1 MFYETNYILLREKQ
15 CWLQAYKTKLQT
27 NWNFM
32 DENTTKIILAI
43 IALMASTVGGIT
55 LYSKSKN
62 IKYNINQKDID
73 INGNNNKVVGGD
85 DKSGK

>member
-1 MFYETNYILLREKQ
+1 
-15 CWLQAYKTKLQT
+15 
-27 NWNFM
+27 M
-32 DENTTKIILAI
+32 DGNTTKIILAI
-43 IALMASTVGGIT
+43 IAAIASIVGGIT

-62 IKYNINQKDID
+62 KTKKYNINQKDIN

>member
-1 MFYETNYILLREKQ
+1 
-15 CWLQAYKTKLQT
+15 
-27 NWNFM
+27 M

-43 IALMASTVGGIT
+43 IAGIASIVGGVS

-62 IKYNINQKDID
+62 KTKTKKYNINQKDIN
-73 INGNNNKVVGGD
+73 INGNNNKIVGGD

>member
-1 MFYETNYILLREKQ
+1 
-15 CWLQAYKTKLQT
+15 
-27 NWNFM
+27 M

-43 IALMASTVGGIT
+43 IAVIASIIGGVT

-62 IKYNINQKDID
+62 KSKKYNINQRDIN

-85 DKSGK
+85 NKSGK

>member
-1 MFYETNYILLREKQ
+1 
-15 CWLQAYKTKLQT
+15 
-27 NWNFM
+27 M

-43 IALMASTVGGIT
+43 IAVIASVIGGVT

-62 IKYNINQKDID
+62 KSKKYNINQKDIN
-73 INGNNNKVVGGD
+73 INGNNNKIIGGD

>member
-1 MFYETNYILLREKQ
+1 
-15 CWLQAYKTKLQT
+15 
-27 NWNFM
+27 M

-43 IALMASTVGGIT
+43 IAGIASIVGGVT

-62 IKYNINQKDID
+62 KTKKYNINQKDIN
-73 INGNNNKVVGGD
+73 INGNNNKIVGGD